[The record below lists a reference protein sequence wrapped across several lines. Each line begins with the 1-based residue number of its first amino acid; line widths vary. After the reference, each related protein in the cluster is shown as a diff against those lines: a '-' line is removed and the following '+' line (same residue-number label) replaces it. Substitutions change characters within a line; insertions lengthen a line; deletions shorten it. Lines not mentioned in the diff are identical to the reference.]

1 MEWRILAW
9 ITSVNGGDF
18 ALGPNGW
25 FAWVLVTQCKM
36 IPIYMSCEHE
46 HENTSQSVGVTQI
59 VQEITQT
66 MQEIT
71 QKVQEIIQIV

>member
-1 MEWRILAW
+1 
-9 ITSVNGGDF
+9 
-18 ALGPNGW
+18 
-25 FAWVLVTQCKM
+25 
-36 IPIYMSCEHE
+36 MSCEHE